1 MRRRRFRIGTGG
13 KIIGIQFP
21 QRLYCRIERA
31 VRQRVNIAAQAQ
43 QFQKIRRRRSQIT
56 VPVQAAD
63 QAVFTVK
70 AEHFFQTRH
79 FRQNLVD
86 QIRRLSVIH
95 AEQAQLRAGTQR
107 DTFPEK
113 HIFIAFFIPV
123 AFFAAGGKRIRQKRN
138 RRARRRNG
146 GSRQK
151 TPAPEMPAHTA
162 S

>member
-1 MRRRRFRIGTGG
+1 MGG

-21 QRLYCRIERA
+21 QNLNRRIERA
-31 VRQRVNIAAQAQ
+31 FRQRVNIAAQAQ

-56 VPVQAAD
+56 VTVQAAD

-79 FRQNLVD
+79 FRQNLID
-86 QIRRLSVIH
+86 QIRRLSVVH
-95 AEQAQLRAGTQR
+95 AEQTQLRTGTQR

-113 HIFIAFFIPV
+113 HIFIVFFIFIAFFII
-123 AFFAAGGKRIRQKRN
+123 GGKRIRQKRN

-146 GSRQK
+146 GNCQK